1 MVAVSRTFPLV
12 ASNNGRVTQAPTP
25 INGGTA
31 PAPVGV
37 LHHMGAAVI
46 ASKYAVKTKSV
57 CEHQKNSVSDP
68 ELSSFISDIQKVCNI
83 NYLGIVYVT
92 GLPMSVLI

>member
-1 MVAVSRTFPLV
+1 
-12 ASNNGRVTQAPTP
+12 
-25 INGGTA
+25 
-31 PAPVGV
+31 
-37 LHHMGAAVI
+37 MGADI
-46 ASKYAVKTKSV
+46 LASQYSVQTNYA
-57 CEHQKNSVSDP
+57 CEHRNNAVSDP